1 MNFTRE
7 PIIETIITPRD
18 GYRLLLRSSKAADRE
33 EHSVEAVEVVSF
45 GHSFFYRSLERSK
58 PFLIPLSDYELV
70 EHREVRMQLHNAAPD
85 RAIKISGGRQ
95 PARDSSEGYE
105 DESAPAGDSQ
115 GRRESGKR
123 RPRRRRSGR
132 GGDRPTQPSSQQQAG
147 EPQHDAQDQSEGE
160 FDQSYE
166 APPAA
171 PLPPPM
177 ARLIPPPTTLIK
189 ETIGRY
195 KTTDE
200 FSPPPFS
207 PHEGREEATKE
218 NSADDNDLL

>member
-7 PIIETIITPRD
+7 PIIETVITPRD

-70 EHREVRMQLHNAAPD
+70 EHREVRVQLHNAPPD

-95 PARDSSEGYE
+95 PRESSDAYE
-105 DESAPAGDSQ
+105 DENAPAGDSQ
-115 GRRESGKR
+115 GRREGGKR

-132 GGDRPTQPSSQQQAG
+132 GDRPMPATSQHAG
-147 EPQHDAQDQSEGE
+147 EPQQDQSEE
-160 FDQSYE
+160 FEGSHE

-171 PLPPPM
+171 PQPPPM
-177 ARLIPPPTTLIK
+177 SRLIPPPSTLIK

-200 FSPPPFS
+200 FSPPPFP
-207 PHEGREEATKE
+207 PHEGREEAAKE
-218 NSADDNDLL
+218 NNADDNDLL

>member
-95 PARDSSEGYE
+95 PARESSDVYE
-105 DESAPAGDSQ
+105 DENAPASSDAQ
-115 GRRESGKR
+115 GRREGKR

-132 GGDRPTQPSSQQQAG
+132 GDRPLPPSGQQQPS
-147 EPQHDAQDQSEGE
+147 DQSDFEGN
-160 FDQSYE
+160 D

-171 PLPPPM
+171 LPPPPM
-177 ARLIPPPTTLIK
+177 SRLIPPPTTLIK

-200 FSPPPFS
+200 FSPPPFP
-207 PHEGREEATKE
+207 PHDGREEAAKE
-218 NSADDNDLL
+218 SNVDSDNDLL